1 MVGYASREEKVTG
14 VPGRQRHELKLRHR
28 ARHLRF
34 PMYNDAKVHDW
45 EKVVKKYMCMDKN
58 DY

>member
-34 PMYNDAKVHDW
+34 PMYNDAKVHD
-45 EKVVKKYMCMDKN
+45 
-58 DY
+58 